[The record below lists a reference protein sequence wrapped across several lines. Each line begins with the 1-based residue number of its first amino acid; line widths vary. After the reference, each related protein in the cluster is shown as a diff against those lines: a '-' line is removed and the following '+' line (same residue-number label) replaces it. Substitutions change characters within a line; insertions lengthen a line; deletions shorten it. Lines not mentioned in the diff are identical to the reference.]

1 MMKGMIILIT
11 KLPISQETADKLYD
25 DGFHQFTSES
35 GKLLGRVPRLI
46 NAALAPLDKWIL
58 NREYSVI
65 ETKKL
70 LEEKLQNV
78 KPENIVS
85 PEPYVAVPT
94 LQAISYSMNSN
105 ELRNMYAN
113 LLAKSMTTTS
123 KDSVH
128 PAFVETIKHLSPID
142 AKVFAEIFLTSYKG
156 VIDLIEGYNYTPE
169 IDMYESYELLE
180 TNISGLKISNH
191 LLQSASFNLLEGLN
205 LIQITDSPLT
215 DEYAYSRIHL
225 SNEYKDLFKKYSD
238 KQNISE
244 LQKSFLITDFGKLF
258 FKICLDDSI
267 PA

>member
-1 MMKGMIILIT
+1 MSN
-11 KLPISQETADKLYD
+11 KLPISQETTDKFYD
-25 DGFHQFTSES
+25 DGLHPFTSES

-58 NREYSVI
+58 NREYSVA

-78 KPENIVS
+78 KPENIIS

-94 LQAISYSMNSN
+94 MQAISYSMNSN

-128 PAFVETIKHLSPID
+128 PAFVETIKHLSPLD
-142 AKVFAEIFLTSYKG
+142 AKIFAQISSTSYQG
-156 VIDLIEGYNYTPE
+156 IIDLINQTDYNPE
-169 IDMYESYELLE
+169 IEMYNSYELIE
-180 TNISGLKISNH
+180 TNISGLKIGSH
-191 LLQSASFNLLEGLN
+191 ILQSTSFNLLEGLN
-205 LIQITDSPLT
+205 LIQVADSPLT

-225 SNEYKDLFKKYSD
+225 SNEYKDLLKKYSG

-244 LQKSFLITDFGKLF
+244 LRKSFLITDFGKLF